1 MTATANIVPINIEDE
16 IRHSYM
22 DYAMSVIVG
31 RALPDVR
38 DGLKPVHRRILYA
51 QHELGNRYNA
61 AYKKSARVVGDVIGK
76 YHPHGDSAVYEALVR
91 MAQDFNMR
99 VPLVDGQG
107 NFGSVD
113 GDPAA
118 AMRYTEVRMARAT
131 QELLND
137 LEKDTVDWQANYD
150 GTLQEPIVLPTKIPN
165 LLVNGSSG
173 IAVGMST
180 NIPPHNLGEIVDAV
194 IKLIDNPNTT
204 IEEILECV
212 PGPDFPT
219 GGILYGTQGVYD
231 AYTTGRG
238 IVRTRAR
245 AEIEIDDRTNK
256 SRIIVTE
263 LPYQVN
269 KAKLLIKIAELAK
282 EKRIDGITDLRDE
295 SDRNGMQIVIELR
308 RDVVPEVILNNL
320 FKMTPMQS
328 SFGIIMLA
336 IVHGQPRIM
345 DIREVLAHFV
355 DFRRDVTTRRTLYEL
370 EKAQE
375 RLHVLEGLR
384 IALDHIDE
392 VIKLIRASPSTEDA
406 RQSLMTRFGLS
417 EIQTQ
422 AILDMR
428 LQKLTGLERDKL
440 QAEIEGLE
448 LEIGRLREI
457 LADDKKLMA
466 VIKDE
471 LVAVREAYAT
481 PRRTEISHD
490 ASVLSIE
497 DLIADEQMVVTIS
510 HSGYIKRTPLSEY
523 RAQKRGGRGKRGME
537 TKQEDVVEDMFVAST
552 HSSVL
557 FFTSVGK
564 VYQLKIH
571 ELPLRARTNLGLPV
585 VNLLPIDQT
594 ERVQAVLPVSEY
606 SEGRFVMTAT
616 RQGIV
621 KKTDL
626 MAYSRVL
633 SVGIIALSLKEGDEL
648 IDVKITGGDDMV
660 LLASRGGKA
669 IMFDEQDVRPMGRN
683 AAGVRGMRF
692 DGEDELICMV
702 IVPKNWEE
710 LEKPVRVLTVTE
722 LGYGKRTELSE
733 YRGQGRGG
741 KGIITIKTGGRNG
754 QVIGVRLVEDDDE
767 LMLITDKGQLIRMKV
782 DDISVVGRNTMGVR
796 LMTMDKDEIIVSV
809 TRIDIED
816 EEDEDE
822 LEEGV
827 VEGVVV
833 EGAADGEA
841 VEAELGEE
849 DAQEDA
855 PEDETSEDEQ
865 EE

>member
-1 MTATANIVPINIEDE
+1 MTAATAHIVPVNIEDE
-16 IRHSYM
+16 IRHAYM
-22 DYAMSVIVG
+22 DYAMSVIIG

-51 QHELGNRYNA
+51 QHELGNRHNV

-76 YHPHGDSAVYEALVR
+76 YHPHGDSAVYDALVR

-118 AMRYTEVRMARAT
+118 AMRYTEVRMSRAT

-150 GTLQEPIVLPTKIPN
+150 GTLQEPMVLPTKIPN

-180 NIPPHNLGEIVDAV
+180 NIPPHHLGEIIDAV
-194 IKLIDNPNTT
+194 IEVIDNPQVTS
-204 IEEILECV
+204 LELMRHV

-219 GGILYGTQGVYD
+219 GGILYGTQGIRE
-231 AYTTGRG
+231 AYTTGKG
-238 IVRTRAR
+238 IVRVRAR
-245 AEIEIDDRTNK
+245 AEIEHDDRGGK

-269 KAKLLIKIAELAK
+269 KAKLLIKIAELVK
-282 EKRIDGITDLRDE
+282 EKRLDGITDLRDE
-295 SDRNGMQIVIELR
+295 SDRTGMRVVIELR

-320 FKMTPMQS
+320 FKMTSMQS

-345 DIREVLAHFV
+345 ELREVLSHFV
-355 DFRRDVTTRRTLYEL
+355 DFRRDVTTRRTQYEL
-370 EKAQE
+370 ERALE
-375 RLHVLEGLR
+375 RAHILEGLK

-392 VIKLIRASPSTEDA
+392 VIALIRASASAEDA
-406 RQSLMTRFGLS
+406 RQGLMSRFGLS
-417 EIQTQ
+417 QVQSQ

-440 QAEIEGLE
+440 LEELAALRQEIE
-448 LEIGRLREI
+448 RLREI
-457 LADDKKLMA
+457 LADDQKLMA
-466 VIKDE
+466 LIKEE
-471 LVAVREAYAT
+471 LIAVRDTYT
-481 PRRTEISHD
+481 DKRRTEISQD
-490 ASVLSIE
+490 TSELSIE

-510 HSGYIKRTPLSEY
+510 HSGYIKRTPLAEY
-523 RAQKRGGRGKRGME
+523 RAQRRGGKGKRGME
-537 TKQEDVVEDMFVAST
+537 TKEADFVEDMFVAST

-571 ELPLRARTNLGLPV
+571 ELPLRSRANLGLPV
-585 VNLLPIDQT
+585 VNLLPIDQA
-594 ERVQAVLPVSEY
+594 EKVQAVLPVEEF

-633 SVGIIALSLKEGDEL
+633 SVGIIALSLKEDDEL
-648 IDVKITGGDDMV
+648 VDVRITSGKDLV
-660 LLASRGGKA
+660 LLSSQQGKA
-669 IMFDEQDVRPMGRN
+669 IIFDEDDVRPMGRQ

-692 DGEDELICMV
+692 DGEDELVSMV
-702 IVPKNWEE
+702 VIPKDWQTQEH
-710 LEKPVRVLTVTE
+710 PPRVLTVTE
-722 LGYGKRTELSE
+722 HGFGKRTELSE
-733 YRGQGRGG
+733 YPVQGRGG
-741 KGIITIKTGGRNG
+741 KGVITIKTKGRNG
-754 QVIGVRLVEDDDE
+754 KVVAVRLVNQGDE
-767 LMLITDKGQLIRMKV
+767 LMLVTNSGQIIRMRI
-782 DDISVVGRNTMGVR
+782 DDISIVGRNTMGVR
-796 LMTMDKDEIIVSV
+796 LMAMDPDELVVSV
-809 TRIDIED
+809 ASLVPDED
-816 EEDEDE
+816 EEDGEPVNLARPEPPSAEDLEEIADHDEE
-822 LEEGV
+822 LEQ
-827 VEGVVV
+827 
-833 EGAADGEA
+833 DSP
-841 VEAELGEE
+841 
-849 DAQEDA
+849 DQ
-855 PEDETSEDEQ
+855 DEP
-865 EE
+865 